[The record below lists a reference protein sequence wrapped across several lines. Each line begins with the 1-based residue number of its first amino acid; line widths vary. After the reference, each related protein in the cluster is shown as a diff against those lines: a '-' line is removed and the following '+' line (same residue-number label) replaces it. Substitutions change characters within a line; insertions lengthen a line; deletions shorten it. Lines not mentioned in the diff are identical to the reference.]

1 MFQIIHKLANKY
13 LSLDY
18 RTQIVLK
25 NTILSAI
32 MKLALMACSL
42 YMVPLTINYLNPE
55 NYGIWMAMSSIL
67 YWIAFFDMGLGNGM
81 RNYMSEAISM
91 KKFAEARM
99 YFSSSLVLLTCVAL
113 VIGIATIPFLTFMD
127 FNHLFNVKTV
137 SNHTLTVTL
146 AIAIGFSLLQFVV
159 KNIGMAYIALQKYA
173 VNDFITFLG
182 GLFSVIVIFIM
193 TKTTEADLKL
203 VVTTVV
209 AIPPLLF
216 ILASIHLLIKYPF
229 LKPQK
234 KIVNTDFAQKIISK
248 GIGFFFIQI
257 TSCLIIFGSSN
268 IIISHYCG
276 PTDVTIY
283 NVAYKLFNLL
293 IIAYTILI
301 SPLWN
306 AYTDA
311 FAKNDYGWIRRI
323 FKKSLMAWGLVTLTG
338 VMLLIL
344 SPFFFTKWVGNSVT
358 IPFGISLC
366 VFAYVSL
373 FNLNNCAT
381 YLLNGLNKIR
391 VQIISSVICS
401 ILFLLSVWMI
411 KGKYGIYGIS
421 ISMCIAYLS
430 MSVLHFHQC
439 RLLIHRKA
447 KGIWNK

>member
-1 MFQIIHKLANKY
+1 M
-13 LSLDY
+13 
-18 RTQIVLK
+18 
-25 NTILSAI
+25 
-32 MKLALMACSL
+32 
-42 YMVPLTINYLNPE
+42 
-55 NYGIWMAMSSIL
+55 
-67 YWIAFFDMGLGNGM
+67 
-81 RNYMSEAISM
+81 
-91 KKFAEARM
+91 
-99 YFSSSLVLLTCVAL
+99 
-113 VIGIATIPFLTFMD
+113 
-127 FNHLFNVKTV
+127 
-137 SNHTLTVTL
+137 
-146 AIAIGFSLLQFVV
+146 
-159 KNIGMAYIALQKYA
+159 
-173 VNDFITFLG
+173 
-182 GLFSVIVIFIM
+182 
-193 TKTTEADLKL
+193 
-203 VVTTVV
+203 
-209 AIPPLLF
+209 F

-234 KIVNTDFAQKIISK
+234 RIVNTDFAQKIISK

-311 FAKNDYGWIRRI
+311 SAKNDYGWIRRI
-323 FKKSLMAWGLVTLTG
+323 FKKSLMLWGLVTLTG